1 MVPSSCCVYGLY
13 STQDGQV
20 RYVGQT
26 VQPLRDRLGQHLAEA
41 TRPPGASRCH
51 RWIRKALRS
60 GFKIGIQLIESD
72 CAWDEAEKRW
82 IAFYRRQYPGKMTNL
97 SAGGAGYNGKRSLT
111 TRLKMSKPKSPEH
124 IERMRRPK
132 TPEGRANIARG
143 QIGNRKGVGERN
155 GQATLTERDVI
166 AIKDKLRDGASLSRI
181 AAAHG
186 VTKAAIS
193 KIKTGRTWR
202 HLQQQAAHCA
212 S

>member
-1 MVPSSCCVYGLY
+1 M
-13 STQDGQV
+13 
-20 RYVGQT
+20 
-26 VQPLRDRLGQHLAEA
+26 
-41 TRPPGASRCH
+41 RPRALIRHCRARISR
-51 RWIRKALRS
+51 R
-60 GFKIGIQLIESD
+60 
-72 CAWDEAEKRW
+72 
-82 IAFYRRQYPGKMTNL
+82 
-97 SAGGAGYNGKRSLT
+97 
-111 TRLKMSKPKSPEH
+111 
-124 IERMRRPK
+124 
-132 TPEGRANIARG
+132 
-143 QIGNRKGVGERN
+143 GERN